1 MPQRRASD
9 ATPTWKKPEIIAA
22 ALAAA
27 AAVAVAV
34 INVVGDDDESD
45 GTDDATAKDAAPTIE
60 LLQTGTMPAAPPPA
74 VSYWFE
80 GRVQELQSNQ
90 RVFVFGY
97 FDEAA
102 STDQS
107 SSDAVTEPQQQPVS
121 PPAEYFPGGAWRV
134 DWILEEPPGS
144 ARFEAVL
151 VEVPESGD
159 GGSPGDPGAAPGE
172 TPTDGASASDPPTFA
187 TPGPGETP
195 TDGAPSPSENGASE
209 EPESPAPPSPDDALS
224 RLILDR
230 LVRSGPTSPLI
241 VARDDVVIE
250 SETGAP

>member
-9 ATPTWKKPEIIAA
+9 TTPPWKKPEVIAA

-27 AAVAVAV
+27 AAVTVAV
-34 INVVGDDDESD
+34 INVVGDDDGGADD
-45 GTDDATAKDAAPTIE
+45 GATGDPAPTIE
-60 LLQTGTMPAAPPPA
+60 LLQTGTMPADPPPA

-80 GRVQELQSNQ
+80 GRVQKLQSNQ

-97 FDEAA
+97 FDETA

-107 SSDAVTEPQQQPVS
+107 SDDPVTEPQQQPVS
-121 PPAEYFPGGAWRV
+121 PPAEYFPGGSWRV
-134 DWILEEPPGS
+134 DWILEQPPGS

-159 GGSPGDPGAAPGE
+159 GGNPGDPGAVPGDP
-172 TPTDGASASDPPTFA
+172 PTDGAPSPGDPPTDGA
-187 TPGPGETP
+187 PSPGETP
-195 TDGAPSPSENGASE
+195 TDGAPSPSATASQTD
-209 EPESPAPPSPDDALS
+209 PESPAPPSPDDALS

-230 LVRSGPTSPLI
+230 LMQSGPTSPLI

-250 SETGAP
+250 PETGSP